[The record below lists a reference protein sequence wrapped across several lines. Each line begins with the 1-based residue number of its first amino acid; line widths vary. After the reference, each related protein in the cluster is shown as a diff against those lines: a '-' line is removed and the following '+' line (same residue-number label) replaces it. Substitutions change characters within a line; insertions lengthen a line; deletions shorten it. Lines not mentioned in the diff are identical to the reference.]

1 MRFMSYKV
9 NLSEQLIKTLDS
21 LPNEAGVYQYF
32 DASNKIIYVGKSK
45 CLKKRV
51 RSYFDRT
58 HDSMRTSQL
67 VQHIMRIEY
76 TITQNELEALIL
88 ECNLIKKYQPK
99 YNVLFKDGKTYP
111 YIKFHTHLKYP
122 FIEKVRQVK
131 SDGAKYYGP
140 YVDTYKL
147 SQILKYIDQYYPL
160 VKCNKDVSKM
170 DGKACLDFQINRC
183 IGPCFKQIDD
193 NQYDS
198 WIEQIKDLF
207 EGRINMVSQRL
218 KGEMQDHAQ
227 KLNFEKAAILRNQM
241 LALDIFTNKQD
252 IMSQVDKNEDIIAI
266 SVVDQHYLIQHLLV
280 RKGKIIDQR
289 KIMEE
294 NTFLQS
300 KSDLLIQY
308 FRQFYL
314 GFVDCAIEVVCE
326 ESIDHSDHYQE
337 FCASYEL
344 LHNRKFVI
352 TIPKI
357 GRRRRLLNL
366 AIKNSS
372 EALRAELY
380 KSDKTGKLLVET
392 KDSLNLKSIPYRI
405 ECFDISNIQGTEP
418 VASMVVA
425 INGKMDNSE
434 YRRFRIRI
442 KQTPD
447 DFAMMREAVFRRY
460 KRLKDD
466 NKKMPDL
473 IIIDGGLGQLHAAA
487 ESLRDLGLKIELSSL
502 AKREELIYIDGD
514 FNSPYQLGK
523 FSQVRLFF
531 QRIRDE
537 AHRFAITYHK
547 KLRSKRTLHSILD
560 EVHGIGK
567 SRREKLLK
575 AFKSV
580 DEISEKTVQDL
591 VDIGIPS
598 TVASDLLS
606 YLRSHKDSK
615 SL

>member
-1 MRFMSYKV
+1 MSYKV
-9 NLSEQLIKTLDS
+9 NLSQQLIKTLES
-21 LPNEAGVYQYF
+21 IPNESGVYQYF
-32 DASNKIIYVGKSK
+32 DASNTIIYVGKSK

-58 HDSMRTSQL
+58 HDSMRTAQL
-67 VQHIMRIEY
+67 VQHIVRIEY
-76 TITQNELEALIL
+76 TTTQNELEALIL

-111 YIKFHTHLKYP
+111 YIKFNNHLKYP
-122 FIEKVRQVK
+122 YIEKVRQVK
-131 SDGAKYYGP
+131 QDGAKYYGP

-160 VKCNKDVSKM
+160 VKCNKDVSNR
-170 DGKACLDFQINRC
+170 DGKACLDYQINRC
-183 IGPCFKQIDD
+183 VGPCFKEIDD
-193 NQYDS
+193 LQYNEWVS
-198 WIEQIKDLF
+198 QIKDLF
-207 EGRINMVSQRL
+207 EGKVSLVSQRL
-218 KGEMQDHAQ
+218 KVEMQLQA
-227 KLNFEKAAILRNQM
+227 KSLNFEKAAVLRNQM
-241 LALDIFTNKQD
+241 MALDIFTNKQD
-252 IMSQVDKNEDIIAI
+252 VITQVDKNEDIIAI
-266 SVVDQHYLIQHLLV
+266 SIIDQHYLIQHLLV

-289 KIMEE
+289 KIMQE
-294 NTFLQS
+294 NTFRQS
-300 KSDLLIQY
+300 RSDLLIQY

-314 GFVDCAIEVVCE
+314 SFVDCAIEVVCE
-326 ESIDHSDHYQE
+326 EPIEENDQFNE
-337 FCASYEL
+337 FCESYEL
-344 LHNRKFVI
+344 MHNKKFTI
-352 TIPKI
+352 SIPKI

-392 KDSLNLKSIPYRI
+392 KESLNLKSIPYRI
-405 ECFDISNIQGTEP
+405 ECFDISNIQGTDP

-434 YRRFRIRI
+434 YRRFKIRV

-460 KRLKDD
+460 KRLQDD
-466 NKKMPDL
+466 HKKMPDL

-487 ESLRDLGLKIELSSL
+487 ESLRDLGLSIELTSL
-502 AKREELIYIDGD
+502 AKREELIYVDGD
-514 FNSPYQLGK
+514 FNSPYQLGR

-547 KLRSKRTLHSILD
+547 KLRSKRTIHSILD

-567 SRREKLLK
+567 SRREKLLN

-580 DEISEKTVQDL
+580 DVIADQTVQNL

-598 TVASDLLS
+598 NVASDLLS
-606 YLRSHKDSK
+606 YLKSHLDSK
-615 SL
+615 NL